1 MRHESAEFFRRL
13 LEAAGPSGDERA
25 PAREWRAYAGGF
37 ADVRADA
44 LGSSFAAVNAGG
56 SPHLAVF
63 GHIDE
68 IGLVV
73 THVDD
78 EGFVWFDRV
87 GGWDAQVLVGQRV
100 RILGRGGPVRGVVG
114 KKAIHLMEQEDREKA
129 SRIRDLWIDI
139 GASGGGDAR
148 GRVRAGDLAVLE
160 QPVLDLS
167 ADRLASRATDNRAG
181 AFVAVEAAR
190 LYAERPAGAAL
201 TAVASV
207 QEETSFA
214 GARTGAFSTEP
225 DVAIAVDVTH
235 TTDYPDSEK
244 RRGSDIKLGG
254 GPSLQRGAGVHPA
267 VFEALVATA
276 EAEGIAYQ
284 VDWAGGRTGT
294 DADAVHLSR
303 GGIPTGVVSVPNRNM
318 HSPSEIVD
326 LRDLEAA
333 AALVAAFA
341 RRLDAVPELG

>member
-1 MRHESAEFFRRL
+1 MREESTQFFRSL

-25 PAREWRAYAGGF
+25 AARVWRGYAEGF
-37 ADVRADA
+37 ADVRVDG
-44 LGSSFAAVNAGG
+44 LGSSFAAVNNGA
-56 SPHLAVF
+56 SPHVAVF

-87 GGWDAQVLVGQRV
+87 GGWDPQVLVGQRV
-100 RILGRGGPVRGVVG
+100 RLLARSGPIAGVIG

-139 GASGGGDAR
+139 GAESGEDAR
-148 GRVRAGDLAVLE
+148 RRVRTGDLAVLE
-160 QPVLDLS
+160 QPVIELGS
-167 ADRLASRATDNRAG
+167 TRLASRANDNRCG

-190 LYAERPAGAAL
+190 LYGESPAGASF

-214 GARTGAFSTEP
+214 GAYTGAFASRP

-235 TTDYPDSEK
+235 TTDYPESEK

-254 GPSLQRGAGVHPA
+254 GPSLARGAGVNVA
-267 VFEALVATA
+267 VFDLLIETA

-284 VDWAGGRTGT
+284 LDWAGGTTGT
-294 DADAVHLSR
+294 DADAVHLTR
-303 GGIPTGVVSVPNRNM
+303 AGVPTAVVSVPNRYM
-318 HSPSEIVD
+318 HSPSETID
-326 LRDLEAA
+326 LRDLEATA
-333 AALVAAFA
+333 DLVAAFA
-341 RRLDAVPELG
+341 RRLQAVPSLA

>member
-1 MRHESAEFFRRL
+1 MREESTQFFRRL
-13 LEAAGPSGDERA
+13 LEAPGPSGDERA
-25 PAREWRAYAGGF
+25 PARAWRGYAGDF

-44 LGSSFAAVNAGG
+44 LGSSFAVVNEGG

-78 EGFVWFDRV
+78 EGFVWFERV

-100 RILGRGGPVRGVVG
+100 RILGRQGAVTGVVG

-129 SRIRDLWIDI
+129 SRIRDLWIDV
-139 GASGGGDAR
+139 GAADGDDAR
-148 GRVRAGDLAVLE
+148 GRVRSGDLAVLE
-160 QPVLDLS
+160 QPILELG
-167 ADRLASRATDNRAG
+167 AHRLASRATDNRSG

-190 LYAERPAGAAL
+190 LYAAEPGRARF

-214 GARTGAFSTEP
+214 GARTGAFSARP
-225 DVAIAVDVTH
+225 DIAIAVDVTH
-235 TTDYPDSEK
+235 TTDYPESDK

-254 GPSLQRGAGVHPA
+254 GPSLARGAGVHPA
-267 VFEALVATA
+267 VFELLTETA
-276 EAEGIAYQ
+276 EAEGMPYQ
-284 VDWAGGRTGT
+284 VDWAGGSTGT
-294 DADAVHLSR
+294 DADAVHLTRS
-303 GGIPTGVVSVPNRNM
+303 GIPTAVVSVPNRYM

-333 AALVAAFA
+333 ARLVAAFA
-341 RRLDAVPELG
+341 RRLEAVPELG